1 MNAFLSSVFRLS
13 KWTNGVGGVVLPIMM
28 IITVTDVFLRLFG
41 KPIVGTYELVAY
53 TGALVVAFSIPY
65 TSWARGHIYVD
76 FFVQKLSPGVQK
88 FFHTVTRVMGIV
100 LFFLA
105 AWNLGKFGMDL
116 ARSGEVS
123 PTLQLPFYPIVYAV
137 GVSCL
142 VQCLVLAADIVKIV
156 EGKYE

>member
-1 MNAFLSSVFRLS
+1 MNGFLGGVFRLS
-13 KWTNGVGGVVLPIMM
+13 KWTNGVAGVVLPVMM
-28 IITVTDVFLRLFG
+28 IITVADVFLRLFG

-65 TSWARGHIYVD
+65 TSWSRGQIYVD
-76 FFVQKLSPGVQK
+76 FFVLKIPPGIRKL
-88 FFHTVTRVMGIV
+88 FHLLTRLMAIL

-105 AWNLGKFGMDL
+105 AWNLGRFGMDL

-137 GVSCL
+137 GFSCL
-142 VQCLVLAADIVKIV
+142 VQCLVLAADIVKIF